1 MKHLHIICSL
11 NPAEGGPPEVVRQ
24 FEHAYAALGHTMET
38 VCLDQP
44 GSPWLQNLLYP
55 VHTFKRYALHGFS
68 WSPRLPE
75 WLRVNLGRF
84 DASVVHGLWSS
95 PGLALRRAALRAK
108 VPYGVY
114 PHGGLDPWFNRHYP
128 FKHLKKRLF
137 WPVQYPVLRDAAGI
151 FFTTETE
158 RDLAATSFKPSQWN
172 SVIVPYPMKEPGG
185 DPAGQIAAFYS
196 KLPQLRGRR
205 FLLFISRIHQ
215 KKGCDLLLV
224 AFARVAASAPDLDV
238 VVAGPDQEHLRAKLQ
253 EIAADKGIAGRVHW
267 PGMLSG
273 DVKWGALRAADAFVL
288 PSHQENF
295 GVVVV
300 ESLAAG
306 RPVLIS
312 NQVNVWPE
320 IQADGVGLVDDDTVD
335 GTERLLAQWIALPS
349 TNRDAMA
356 SRARSTFVHR
366 YSKTNPAQAII
377 SLFTNLHDKE
387 NSAQSSPSLP
397 LAG

>member
-1 MKHLHIICSL
+1 
-11 NPAEGGPPEVVRQ
+11 
-24 FEHAYAALGHTMET
+24 
-38 VCLDQP
+38 
-44 GSPWLQNLLYP
+44 
-55 VHTFKRYALHGFS
+55 
-68 WSPRLPE
+68 
-75 WLRVNLGRF
+75 
-84 DASVVHGLWSS
+84 
-95 PGLALRRAALRAK
+95 
-108 VPYGVY
+108 
-114 PHGGLDPWFNRHYP
+114 
-128 FKHLKKRLF
+128 
-137 WPVQYPVLRDAAGI
+137 
-151 FFTTETE
+151 
-158 RDLAATSFKPSQWN
+158 
-172 SVIVPYPMKEPGG
+172 
-185 DPAGQIAAFYS
+185 
-196 KLPQLRGRR
+196 
-205 FLLFISRIHQ
+205 
-215 KKGCDLLLV
+215 
-224 AFARVAASAPDLDV
+224 
-238 VVAGPDQEHLRAKLQ
+238 
-253 EIAADKGIAGRVHW
+253 
-267 PGMLSG
+267 MLSG